1 MPKAFQRFSNPDNS
15 SRRFAMVE
23 DDQSAA
29 HPEGRSSRG
38 ISSKENGCSEARHS
52 QNSEESCC
60 SALGVGTVAGCAEAK
75 DKISSTAVYNSGDLR
90 CIESPEFQLCN
101 TDGLDCSSRR
111 ESLPPRGSGWIAA
124 SVRQTLSPMLNW
136 K

>member
-38 ISSKENGCSEARHS
+38 ISSKKNGWSKARHS
-52 QNSEESCC
+52 ENSEESCC
-60 SALGVGTVAGCAEAK
+60 SALGGGTVAGCAEAK
-75 DKISSTAVYNSGDLR
+75 DEISSTAVYNRKGLIGENR
-90 CIESPEFQLCN
+90 CGGGRFLDAPE
-101 TDGLDCSSRR
+101 
-111 ESLPPRGSGWIAA
+111 
-124 SVRQTLSPMLNW
+124 RQN
-136 K
+136 